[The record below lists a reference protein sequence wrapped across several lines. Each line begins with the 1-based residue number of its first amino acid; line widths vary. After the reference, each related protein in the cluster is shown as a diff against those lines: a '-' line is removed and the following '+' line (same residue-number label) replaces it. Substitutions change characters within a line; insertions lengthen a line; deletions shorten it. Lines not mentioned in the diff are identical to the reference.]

1 VRSKGGHVLPG
12 DRSQYSIEF
21 SHLGDSRTRRVR
33 IRRFNRRGCEVAKL
47 REALTVKPSPQ
58 LHVEGAI
65 PVLPDRVWKDLKG
78 RVGGFKSRTRE
89 IARLS

>member
-1 VRSKGGHVLPG
+1 LLPG
-12 DRSQYSIEF
+12 DRIQYSVEF

-33 IRRFNRRGCEVAKL
+33 IRRFNQRGCEVAKL
-47 REALTVKPSPQ
+47 REALTVKPSPW

-65 PVLPDRVWKDLKG
+65 PVSPNWVSQDLNG
-78 RVGGFKSRTRE
+78 RVGGFKSRTRQ